1 MTPSRFGGHGW
12 RGAVYLLVSCAV
24 ELGWWRACLPVVC
37 RGLVGSER
45 EYRHRPF
52 GCDGSSLRVI
62 IAKKDYGQ
70 LTGGGGQ
77 RPDKMR
83 MNEER
88 CA

>member
-1 MTPSRFGGHGW
+1 MNFDTKYRFGGHGW
-12 RGAVYLLVSCAV
+12 RGRDLLVLLSWV
-24 ELGWWRACLPVVC
+24 VACVPVVC

-70 LTGGGGQ
+70 LTGGGQ

-88 CA
+88 GA